1 MSVAPNLCCDETK
14 NRGTYT
20 RVTELKEDLGA
31 FFYKQ
36 DMGDMERLC
45 MWEDMTES
53 CLVSAAARS
62 LVGTWGIYLTAS

>member
-1 MSVAPNLCCDETK
+1 M
-14 NRGTYT
+14 
-20 RVTELKEDLGA
+20 TELKEDLGA
-31 FFYKQ
+31 FFYKH